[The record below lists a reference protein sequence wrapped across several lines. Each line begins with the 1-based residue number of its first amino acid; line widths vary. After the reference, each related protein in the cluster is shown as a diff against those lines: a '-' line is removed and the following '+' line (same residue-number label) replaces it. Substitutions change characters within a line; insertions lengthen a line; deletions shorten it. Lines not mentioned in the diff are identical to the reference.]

1 MRRAVK
7 ADPLREAQESRLEK
21 RDLKRACE
29 TPVLQGSGR
38 QASFV
43 VVQDRRRSGLHAVAD
58 VGAVLSLQKEPI
70 SALCHCPA
78 ERTGQKTGHER
89 FNQRGIEA
97 QRLNARVR
105 KPFIRSEEHTSELQ
119 SHHDLVCRLLLEKK
133 NKK

>member
-21 RDLKRACE
+21 CSLKRACE

-43 VVQDRRRSGLHAVAD
+43 VVQDRRRSRLHAVAD

-70 SALCHCPA
+70 SGLCHCPA
-78 ERTGQKTGHER
+78 ERTGKKKGHGR
-89 FNQRGIEA
+89 FNPAASET
-97 QRLNARVR
+97 QRLIDWDR
-105 KPFIRSEEHTSELQ
+105 I
-119 SHHDLVCRLLLEKK
+119 
-133 NKK
+133 